1 MAIFSKTKSSAT
13 DKTSD
18 KKNVLDMVKE
28 PKVAKVSLSAE
39 GGSASGGKENTGRAH
54 LVLKSHH
61 LSEKTNALAQN
72 GRYVFV
78 VAKSANKIEVKKA
91 VEAVYEVHVASV
103 NMVNVQG
110 KARRQGRSRGFT
122 SDWKKAVVTLKTGER
137 IAALSEGV

>member
-1 MAIFSKTKSSAT
+1 MAIFSKTKS
-13 DKTSD
+13 KTSD
-18 KKNVLDMVKE
+18 KASDEKNVLDMVKE
-28 PKVAKVSLSAE
+28 PKEAKTVVL
-39 GGSASGGKENTGRAH
+39 KENTGRAH

-61 LSEKTNALAQN
+61 LSEKTNVLAQT

-91 VEAVYEVHVASV
+91 VEAVYEVHVAAV

-110 KARRQGRSRGFT
+110 KSRRQGKGRGFT
-122 SDWKKAVVTLKTGER
+122 SDWKKAVVTLKAGER

>member
-1 MAIFSKTKSSAT
+1 MAIFSKTKSSST
-13 DKTSD
+13 DKASD

-28 PKVAKVSLSAE
+28 PASAKA
-39 GGSASGGKENTGRAH
+39 SASPTAKLKENTGRAH
-54 LVLKSHH
+54 MVLKSHH
-61 LSEKTNALAQN
+61 LSEKTNALAQH

-91 VEAVYEVHVASV
+91 VEAVYEVHVAGV

-110 KARRQGRSRGFT
+110 KARRQGKSRGFT
-122 SDWKKAVVTLKTGER
+122 SDWKKAVVTLKAGER

>member
-1 MAIFSKTKSSAT
+1 MGLFTKSKPKQ
-13 DKTSD
+13 DKASD
-18 KKNVLDMVKE
+18 GKNVLDMVKE
-28 PKVAKVSLSAE
+28 PKSAKPVVL
-39 GGSASGGKENTGRAH
+39 KENTGRAH
-54 LVLKSHH
+54 MVLKNHH
-61 LSEKTNALAQN
+61 LSEKTNALAQT

-91 VEAVYEVHVASV
+91 VESVYEVHVAAV